1 MTTST
6 LATSPLQPSVSPPRP
21 ARASFWTRI
30 ATELADAIGRGIYA
44 PGQRLP
50 SEHALAE
57 QFGVNRHTIR
67 RSLASLCSQ
76 GLVRIT
82 QGSGTYVED
91 FAVDLVLGKRTR
103 HQQGLAQAGLRGS
116 LVVLGEQTVRATAA
130 MAKALQVPARSPLLA
145 LRVMGEA
152 EGQPL
157 HLSERYFPL
166 PRFANLAQVV
176 RETGSITAGFVAHG
190 VADYTRRGSRITAE
204 LPSPEVAAQLRQ
216 PAARPVL
223 QVESLNVDPNGTP
236 IEWARAWFAG
246 DRVKLT
252 IEHHDH

>member
-1 MTTST
+1 MTITTSV
-6 LATSPLQPSVSPPRP
+6 LSASPGPRP
-21 ARASFWTRI
+21 ARDSFWQRI
-30 ATELADAIGRGIYA
+30 AAELADAIGSGVYA

-50 SEHALAE
+50 TEHALAE
-57 QFGVNRHTIR
+57 QFGVNRHTVR
-67 RSLASLCSQ
+67 RSLAKLCSD

-116 LVVLGEQTVRATAA
+116 LVVLTEQSVRATAA
-130 MAKALQVPARSPLLA
+130 LARALQVPARSPLLL
-145 LRVMGEA
+145 LRVLGEG

-157 HLSERYFPL
+157 HISERYFPL
-166 PRFANLAQVV
+166 PRFARMADVV
-176 RETGSITAGFVAHG
+176 RETGSITAGFAAHG
-190 VADYTRRGSRITAE
+190 VADYTRRESRITAE
-204 LPSPEVAAQLRQ
+204 LPDAEVAAALRQ
-216 PAARPVL
+216 PVARPVL
-223 QVESLNVDPNGTP
+223 AVESLNVDLAGQP

-252 IEHHDH
+252 VTHGD

>member
-1 MTTST
+1 MTASTST
-6 LATSPLQPSVSPPRP
+6 FPESPPVPRP
-21 ARASFWTRI
+21 ARDSFWTRI
-30 ATELADAIGRGIYA
+30 AAELAEAIGSGIYS

-82 QGSGTYVED
+82 HGSGTYVED
-91 FAVDLVLGKRTR
+91 FAVDLALGKRVR

-116 LVVLGEQTVRATAA
+116 LVVLREQTVRATAA
-130 MAKALQVPARSPLLA
+130 LAKALQVPARSPLLA
-145 LRVMGEA
+145 LRVVGQA

-157 HLSERYFPL
+157 HVSERYFPL
-166 PRFANLAQVV
+166 PRFAGLAAVV
-176 RETGSITAGFVAHG
+176 RETGSITAGFTAQG
-190 VADYTRRGSRITAE
+190 VADYTRRESRITAE
-204 LPSPEVAAQLRQ
+204 LPDATVAAELRQ
-216 PAARPVL
+216 PVTRPVL
-223 QVESLNVDPNGTP
+223 LVESLNVDLNGTP

-252 IEHHDH
+252 VTHDE